1 MRLIAKPE
9 NLKKAQVGLPHGLFG
24 RPLPPNTPPPLRQTT
39 PPTAPPLSPPL
50 AQTELAEQTEQLAGV
65 LKALAR
71 LERVPA

>member
-1 MRLIAKPE
+1 MDSLEGPS
-9 NLKKAQVGLPHGLFG
+9 
-24 RPLPPNTPPPLRQTT
+24 PPTPPPPNDPAHR
-39 PPTAPPLSPPL
+39 PAPSPPL

>member
-1 MRLIAKPE
+1 MQDLDGPYSI
-9 NLKKAQVGLPHGLFG
+9 VGRSLVVHDDSGAPW
-24 RPLPPNTPPPLRQTT
+24 QCSSIVCVS
-39 PPTAPPLSPPL
+39 TAPSPPL

>member
-1 MRLIAKPE
+1 LRLIAKPE
-9 NLKKAQVGLPHGLFG
+9 ILKKAQVGLPHGLFG
-24 RPLPPNTPPPLRQTT
+24 RPLPANHPPLRQTT